1 MRKNKKGTKVIIS
14 IGIGIVILAIIA
26 IIGLIIYDN
35 MQYNVVAQEI
45 AKINSEKVV
54 DMEIKSKGKY
64 ETLEKS
70 IKEYANEYY
79 SNINSLKELYT
90 LDELK
95 SMLSIDN
102 ISKDGPNFD
111 TTKTVISNF
120 VTKQN
125 EIKAKLTE
133 MTSDEYLNN
142 KINEYS
148 LDEKNAKIYIST
160 LNLKDD
166 STKIINVIDA
176 YNKYII
182 DIENV
187 LNFLKDNQS
196 NWSVKDGKIMFKKAD
211 LLDNY
216 NSLITKQKD
225 TQTEL
230 KNVLSNNNI

>member
-1 MRKNKKGTKVIIS
+1 MRKNNKGTKVIIS
-14 IGIGIVILAIIA
+14 ICVGIVILTIIA

-79 SNINSLKELYT
+79 SNINTLKELYT

-111 TTKTVISNF
+111 TTKTAISNF

-125 EIKAKLTE
+125 EVKAKLSE

-142 KINEYS
+142 KVNEYS

-166 STKIINVIDA
+166 ATKIINVIDA

-187 LNFLKDNQS
+187 LNFLKDNQA
-196 NWSVKDGKIMFKKAD
+196 NWSIKDGKIMFKKVE

-216 NSLITKQKD
+216 NSLITKQNE
-225 TQTEL
+225 TQSEL
-230 KNVLSNNNI
+230 RNVISNNNI

>member
-14 IGIGIVILAIIA
+14 IGIVIVLLAIIA

-125 EIKAKLTE
+125 EIKAKLSE

-142 KINEYS
+142 KVNEYS

-182 DIENV
+182 DIEKV

>member
-14 IGIGIVILAIIA
+14 IGIVIVLLAIIA

-125 EIKAKLTE
+125 EIKAKLSE

-142 KINEYS
+142 KVNEYS

-182 DIENV
+182 DIEKV

-216 NSLITKQKD
+216 NSLITKQNE
-225 TQTEL
+225 TQSEL
-230 KNVLSNNNI
+230 RNVISNNNI

>member
-14 IGIGIVILAIIA
+14 IGIVIVLLAIIA

-125 EIKAKLTE
+125 EIKAKLSE

-182 DIENV
+182 DIEKV

>member
-216 NSLITKQKD
+216 NSLITKQNE
-225 TQTEL
+225 TQSEL
-230 KNVLSNNNI
+230 RNVISNNNI